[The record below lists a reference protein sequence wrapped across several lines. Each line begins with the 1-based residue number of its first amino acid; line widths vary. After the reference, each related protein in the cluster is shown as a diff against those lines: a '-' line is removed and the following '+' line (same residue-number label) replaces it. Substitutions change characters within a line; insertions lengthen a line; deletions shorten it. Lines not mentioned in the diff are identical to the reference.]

1 MQIDCIDSINL
12 CSMKTANME
21 NKKKFR
27 ILSIDGGGIRGIIP
41 AKVLADLE
49 YELQEKAPGTKLYEH
64 FDLICGTSTGAIL
77 AIAIA
82 LGIPSVD
89 LVDFYKK
96 NAKAI
101 FPRFILK
108 CLPSKSRA
116 FFSAIYSNKKLLK
129 TLKQIYTEAN
139 EGTTPLLK
147 DLKTRVCIPSFNGN
161 DGAINVLKTKHH
173 PDYTRDYKLPA
184 HDVAMSS
191 ASAPIYFPPHSFSF
205 KNEFGSGQNVN
216 MIDGG
221 LFANN
226 PALIGLFEATDK
238 LGYDLSEVSL
248 LSLGTGK
255 GKQIIKRSWRP
266 KSIFYWLFPNPRIV
280 DIVLDTQA
288 QITEQYIAFL
298 NRALAKKNLSFDY
311 LRIQQDL
318 AGDPIELN
326 ASDKKSLQRMEAI
339 GDELSKNHL
348 YQILKFLNIN

>member
-1 MQIDCIDSINL
+1 MT
-12 CSMKTANME
+12 KE
-21 NKKKFR
+21 NKKFR
-27 ILSIDGGGIRGIIP
+27 ILSIDGGGIRGLIP

-49 YELQEKAPGTKLYEH
+49 YELQQIEPEKNLYAH

-77 AIAIA
+77 AIAVA
-82 LGIPSVD
+82 LGIPSSE
-89 LVDFYKK
+89 LVNFYKE
-96 NAKAI
+96 NAKLI

-108 CLPSKSRA
+108 CLPSKTRA
-116 FFSAIYSNKKLLK
+116 FFSAIYSNKNLLK
-129 TLKQIYTEAN
+129 KLKEVYTAAN
-139 EGTTPLLK
+139 NGIVPLLK
-147 DLKTRVCIPSFNGN
+147 DLKTNVCIPTFNGN

-205 KNEFGSGQNVN
+205 KNEYGSGQNVN

-226 PALIGLFEATDK
+226 PALIGIFEATDK
-238 LGYDLSEVSL
+238 LGYDLSQISL

-255 GKQIIKRSWRP
+255 GKQIIKKSWKP

-298 NRALAKKNLSFDY
+298 NRALKKNNLAFDY
-311 LRIQQDL
+311 LRIQHDM
-318 AGDPIELN
+318 AGDNIELN

-339 GDELSKNHL
+339 GDELSKNNL
-348 YQILKFLNIN
+348 FNILKFLSIK

>member
-1 MQIDCIDSINL
+1 ME
-12 CSMKTANME
+12 E
-21 NKKKFR
+21 NKKFK
-27 ILSIDGGGIRGIIP
+27 ILSIDGGGIRGLIP

-49 YELQEKAPGTKLYEH
+49 YELEQIEPGKKLYQH

-82 LGIPSVD
+82 LGIPSKD
-89 LVDFYKK
+89 LVKFYKE
-96 NAKAI
+96 NASII

-108 CLPSKSRA
+108 CLPSKTRA
-116 FFSAIYSNKKLLK
+116 FFSAIYSNKSLLK
-129 TLKQIYTEAN
+129 KLKEVYTNAN
-139 EGTTPLLK
+139 NGVSPLLN
-147 DLKTRVCIPSFNGN
+147 DLKTNVCIPTFNGN
-161 DGAINVLKTKHH
+161 NGTINVLKTKHH
-173 PDYTRDYKLPA
+173 ADYTRDYKLPA
-184 HDVAMSS
+184 HDVAMAS

-205 KNEFGSGQNVN
+205 DNEYGSGHNIN

-226 PALIGLFEATDK
+226 PSLIGIFEATDK
-238 LGYDLSEVSL
+238 LGYDLSQISL

-255 GKQIIKRSWRP
+255 GKQIIKKSWRP

-298 NRALAKKNLSFDY
+298 NRALQKNNLAFDY
-311 LRIQQDL
+311 LRIQHDM
-318 AGDPIELN
+318 AGDNIELN

-339 GDELSKNHL
+339 GDELSKNNL
-348 YQILKFLNIN
+348 FNILKFLKIK

>member
-1 MQIDCIDSINL
+1 MT
-12 CSMKTANME
+12 KE
-21 NKKKFR
+21 NKKFR
-27 ILSIDGGGIRGIIP
+27 ILSIDGGGIRGLIP

-49 YELQEKAPGTKLYEH
+49 YELQQIEPEKKLYEH

-82 LGIPSVD
+82 LGIPSSE
-89 LVDFYKK
+89 LVNFYKE
-96 NAKAI
+96 NAKLI

-108 CLPSKSRA
+108 CLPSKTRA
-116 FFSAIYSNKKLLK
+116 FFSAIYSNKNLLK
-129 TLKQIYTEAN
+129 KLKEVYTAAN
-139 EGTTPLLK
+139 NGIVPLLK
-147 DLKTRVCIPSFNGN
+147 DLKTNVCIPTFNGN

-205 KNEFGSGQNVN
+205 KNEYGSGQNVN

-226 PALIGLFEATDK
+226 PALIGIFEATDK
-238 LGYDLSEVSL
+238 LGYDLSQISL

-255 GKQIIKRSWRP
+255 GKQIIKKSWKP

-298 NRALAKKNLSFDY
+298 NRALKKNNLAFDY
-311 LRIQQDL
+311 LRIQHDM
-318 AGDPIELN
+318 AGDNIELN
-326 ASDKKSLQRMEAI
+326 ASDKKSLQRMESI
-339 GDELSKNHL
+339 GDELSKNNL
-348 YQILKFLNIN
+348 FNILKFLSIK